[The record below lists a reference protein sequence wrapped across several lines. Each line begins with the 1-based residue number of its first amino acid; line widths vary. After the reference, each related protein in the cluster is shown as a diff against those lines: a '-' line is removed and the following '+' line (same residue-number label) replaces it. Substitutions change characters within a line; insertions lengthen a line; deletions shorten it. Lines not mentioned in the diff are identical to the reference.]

1 MDIMVE
7 SLEKR
12 FLSNQKLYD
21 GLSCKDRLAYKYLL
35 TLSTTQVA
43 CERSFSTLSDD
54 NLEALMLMVVNREI
68 LVHIDNKD
76 IMNGIRKKS
85 NNLANLLGYK

>member
-1 MDIMVE
+1 M
-7 SLEKR
+7 
-12 FLSNQKLYD
+12 
-21 GLSCKDRLAYKYLL
+21 L

-43 CERSFSTLSDD
+43 CERSFSTLKFVKNWLRATLSDD

-85 NNLANLLGYK
+85 NNLAKLLGYK